1 MPDFKADIQ
10 DYTDEALVDLSRM
23 GDNEAEEHLIRRYKE
38 VVRAKTRIYFIVG
51 ADEEDVAQEGMIGLF
66 KAIKS
71 FDPDRKASFRTFAEL
86 CINRQIMSA
95 TKTANRQKHTP
106 LNSSLSFSSPI
117 GETEES
123 TLGETISTPP
133 DADPE
138 ALLVGKET
146 ISSILTND
154 GGMLSE
160 FEQFVWNERMKGKT
174 YAQIA
179 EMAGRST
186 KAIDNAVQRTKKKI
200 MEYLKQ

>member
-1 MPDFKADIQ
+1 MKSKYQ
-10 DYTDEALVDLSRM
+10 DYTDEALVDLSRL

-51 ADEEDVAQEGMIGLF
+51 ADEEDVAQEGMIGIF

-71 FDPDRKASFRTFAEL
+71 YDPEKKASFRTFAEL

-95 TKTANRQKHTP
+95 IKTANRQKHTP
-106 LNSSLSFSSPI
+106 LNQSVSLSKPI
-117 GETEES
+117 GDMEDS
-123 TLGETISTPP
+123 TLAETLQVPSQ
-133 DADPE
+133 ADPE

-146 ISSILTND
+146 ISSILSND
-154 GGMLSE
+154 SGMLSE

-179 EMAGRST
+179 EMADRST
-186 KAIDNAVQRTKKKI
+186 KAVNNAVQRTKRKI
-200 MEYLKQ
+200 IEYLKQ

>member
-1 MPDFKADIQ
+1 MKSNYQ
-10 DYTDEALVDLSRM
+10 DHTDEALVDLSRM

-66 KAIKS
+66 KAINS
-71 FDPDRKASFRTFAEL
+71 YDPERKASFRTFAEL

-95 TKTANRQKHTP
+95 IKTANRQKHTP
-106 LNSSLSFSSPI
+106 LNQSVSLSKPI
-117 GETEES
+117 GDAEES
-123 TLGETISTPP
+123 TLGETLKEPSQS
-133 DADPE
+133 DPE

-146 ISSILTND
+146 INSILSND

-179 EMAGRST
+179 EMAGKST

-200 MEYLKQ
+200 MDYLKQ

>member
-1 MPDFKADIQ
+1 MKNAYQ

-86 CINRQIMSA
+86 CINSQIMSA
-95 TKTANRQKHTP
+95 IKTANRQKHTP

-200 MEYLKQ
+200 IEYLKQ